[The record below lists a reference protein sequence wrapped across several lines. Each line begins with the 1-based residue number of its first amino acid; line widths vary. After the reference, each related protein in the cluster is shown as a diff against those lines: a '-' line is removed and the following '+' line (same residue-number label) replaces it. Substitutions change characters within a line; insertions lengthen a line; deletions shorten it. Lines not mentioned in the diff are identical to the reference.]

1 MERKQI
7 YDRVFKIS
15 RHTNLLI
22 MKKRIKVVAFIF
34 LMGISFIGL
43 GQNGYQN
50 PVIPGFYP
58 DPSVCRAGNDFY
70 LVNSSFE
77 YFPGVPIFHSKDL
90 IHWEQI
96 GYCLTRD
103 SQLPLQKCRAS
114 GGIYAPTI
122 RYQDGLFYM
131 ITTNTTGGGNFVV
144 TATDPAG
151 NWSDPVRIEPTG
163 IDPDLFFENGNV
175 YVCSTDGK
183 MGIQMSQIDIKTGKR
198 IGEKR
203 HIWRG
208 TGGRN
213 AEGPH
218 LYKKDGLYYLMIS
231 EGGTEYGHKIT
242 IARSK
247 ELTGPY
253 MSNPSNPILTHA
265 DELGQSSPIQGTGH
279 ADLIKAPDGS
289 WWMVCLAFRTTKGFH
304 HILGRETYL
313 APVRWDENSWPVV
326 NGDGTINLE
335 MKTNT
340 LPQVPVKKELKRA
353 EFNDSNLGFEWNYL
367 RNPVREN
374 YSFTDKKGFLCLKAT
389 EVGLD
394 WADSPSFIGRRQEH
408 FSFEAGTEME
418 FNPVKEN
425 DEAGLAVYM
434 NNGHH
439 YKLSVKKEGGKKV
452 LCITNRLGDF
462 NFSSGKTVSLKP
474 GSVRLKVVGS
484 REYYTFY
491 YAQANDEFKELG
503 KCNTYFLSSET
514 AGGFTGVYLG
524 LFATGNGTKTSAKAY
539 FDWFDYHRVNE

>member
-1 MERKQI
+1 MERKRI

-15 RHTNLLI
+15 WHINLLI
-22 MKKRIKVVAFIF
+22 MKKRIKVVAFIL

-43 GQNGYQN
+43 GQIGYQN

-58 DPSVCRAGNDFY
+58 DPSVCRAGDDFY

-77 YFPGVPIFHSKDL
+77 YFPGVPVFHSKDL

-96 GYCLTRD
+96 GHCLTRD

-131 ITTNTTGGGNFVV
+131 ITTNITGGGNFVV

-163 IDPDLFFENGNV
+163 IDPDLFFENGKV

-265 DELGQSSPIQGTGH
+265 DELGQGSPIQGTGH
-279 ADLIKAPDGS
+279 SRSDQ
-289 WWMVCLAFRTTKGFH
+289 
-304 HILGRETYL
+304 
-313 APVRWDENSWPVV
+313 
-326 NGDGTINLE
+326 GT
-335 MKTNT
+335 
-340 LPQVPVKKELKRA
+340 
-353 EFNDSNLGFEWNYL
+353 
-367 RNPVREN
+367 
-374 YSFTDKKGFLCLKAT
+374 
-389 EVGLD
+389 
-394 WADSPSFIGRRQEH
+394 RRQLVDGLPGISYH
-408 FSFEAGTEME
+408 KRFSPYSGT
-418 FNPVKEN
+418 
-425 DEAGLAVYM
+425 
-434 NNGHH
+434 
-439 YKLSVKKEGGKKV
+439 
-452 LCITNRLGDF
+452 R
-462 NFSSGKTVSLKP
+462 KP
-474 GSVRLKVVGS
+474 TWLR
-484 REYYTFY
+484 
-491 YAQANDEFKELG
+491 
-503 KCNTYFLSSET
+503 
-514 AGGFTGVYLG
+514 
-524 LFATGNGTKTSAKAY
+524 FAGTKTAG
-539 FDWFDYHRVNE
+539 R